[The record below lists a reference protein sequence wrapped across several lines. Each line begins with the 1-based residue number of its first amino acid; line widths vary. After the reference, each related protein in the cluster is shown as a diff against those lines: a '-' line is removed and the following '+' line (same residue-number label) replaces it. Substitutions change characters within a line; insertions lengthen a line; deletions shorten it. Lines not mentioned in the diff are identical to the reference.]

1 MAINHEISLQ
11 EAIDMTTRY
20 RANQPSEL
28 PICETFDADVIN
40 QLMATQGCS
49 FFRIYYG
56 MKTDMSIHAILVAA
70 DADGA
75 DILPATEEAS
85 EASFDDDK
93 IVLLEDGTRCPPDCP
108 PKSKLNS

>member
-1 MAINHEISLQ
+1 MTTNHAISLQ
-11 EAIDMTTRY
+11 EAIEMTIRY
-20 RANQPSEL
+20 RANQPANL
-28 PICETFDADVIN
+28 PVCETFDLGAIN

-49 FFRIYYG
+49 FLRIYYG
-56 MKTDMSIHAILVAA
+56 IKTDMSIHAILVAA

-75 DILPATEEAS
+75 DILPAAQETSLE
-85 EASFDDDK
+85 DDK